1 MAEQG
6 IPVVG
11 WILNKMIGS
20 RNDRFVKRYTSK
32 AEQINA
38 LHREG
43 TTLSDPNV
51 WDGQLA
57 AQFRSDWSQMNTTL
71 NQLKEQLA
79 QLQAQIDTINQNIMS
94 AGGNA

>member
-1 MAEQG
+1 M
-6 IPVVG
+6 
-11 WILNKMIGS
+11 S
-20 RNDRFVKRYTSK
+20 DRVLSTGTARSSITAMKSLITGGL